1 MIKYYC
7 DICGNEGDGSEYS
20 LPLDE
25 ADILHCLVS
34 DENFILKSEKL
45 CPFKM
50 HLCKHCALRI
60 KNFMKNEMI
69 PNYKTYNEF
78 LLDVLYKERQK
89 K

>member
-7 DICGNEGDGSEYS
+7 DICGNEGDGSEYL

-60 KNFMKNEMI
+60 RNFIENEMI
-69 PNYKTYNEF
+69 PHNKRYDDFLVDIYNR
-78 LLDVLYKERQK
+78 ERQ
-89 K
+89 

>member
-25 ADILHCLVS
+25 TAILHS
-34 DENFILKSEKL
+34 STIDKNFILKSEEL
-45 CPFKM
+45 GPFKM

-60 KNFMKNEMI
+60 RNFIENEMI
-69 PNYKTYNEF
+69 PHDKTYDEF
-78 LLDVLYKERQK
+78 LVDIYRRER
-89 K
+89 